1 MLHLSLRYRIPRIK
15 PIGEVFER
23 HCQFK
28 HVTREQS
35 RFSFNDIEIT
45 SADDGKIPSEL
56 GIQDKDTL
64 KWCPL
69 VDLTASDEPEEV
81 VTEDAVMEEGEE
93 APVYGTPTYE
103 ERYPLM
109 VVSRTAAE
117 EEAPIVL
124 TDTEDEEEEE
134 GVIVLTDDEEEE
146 AAPIGP
152 FTDVY
157 ECIDEY
163 YQISEEAEQYLSE
176 VDCYRKIIR
185 VDIEGFADGECWR

>member
-1 MLHLSLRYRIPRIK
+1 
-15 PIGEVFER
+15 
-23 HCQFK
+23 
-28 HVTREQS
+28 
-35 RFSFNDIEIT
+35 
-45 SADDGKIPSEL
+45 
-56 GIQDKDTL
+56 
-64 KWCPL
+64 
-69 VDLTASDEPEEV
+69 
-81 VTEDAVMEEGEE
+81 
-93 APVYGTPTYE
+93 
-103 ERYPLM
+103 M
-109 VVSRTAAE
+109 VVIRTAAE

-124 TDTEDEEEEE
+124 TDTEDEEEEKE